1 MTKEL
6 KQLDTLELFGLYEK
20 AIVMR
25 KQVLDLVQEYGFDA
39 SQLVSKTFEK
49 SIEAEYGRKI
59 LKQTRKEVESR
70 NTDKEKGSGG
80 KDNE

>member
-1 MTKEL
+1 LTKEL

-20 AIVMR
+20 VIIIR
-25 KQVLDLVQEYGFDA
+25 QNVLDLVQEYGFDA

-59 LKQTRKEVESR
+59 LKKTKQDVESK
-70 NTDKEKGSGG
+70 NTDEVNRS
-80 KDNE
+80 

>member
-20 AIVMR
+20 VIIIR
-25 KQVLDLVQEYGFDA
+25 QNVLDLVQEYGFDA

-59 LKQTRKEVESR
+59 LKKTKQDVESK
-70 NTDKEKGSGG
+70 NTDEVNRS
-80 KDNE
+80 